1 MTSVNPE
8 PTLTSRAFRPL
19 VSGLRALGHDPDPL
33 LAAVGVS
40 PRALADPD
48 ARIPMSAG
56 AGLLARAEAATGDDC
71 IGLHIAEHAD
81 LRSVDVHFYAMTASA
96 TLQDAFDRLSRYQRL
111 IHESTRID
119 IVPVGNGVAL
129 RHLLPGGLS
138 APRHTAEFLLA
149 AWLRTGRLVTA
160 TEWNPAEV
168 RFAHVAPSPTGELER
183 FFRAPVRFATG
194 ENALV
199 VPHDALLLPCIG
211 ADPALASFMDRYAQD
226 HMPAET
232 PIEGFSDRVRSVV
245 TVQLREGV
253 PSAAV
258 TAGMLKMSV
267 RTLNRTLAAEGTS
280 YRAVLDQLRHELATR
295 HLADSRTSIGEVAF
309 LLGFSELSAFY
320 RAFKRWTGQTP
331 ADFRAQVHTD
341 ATSHRTPRVRR

>member
-1 MTSVNPE
+1 
-8 PTLTSRAFRPL
+8 L

-33 LAAVGVS
+33 LAAVGAS

-56 AGLLARAEAATGDDC
+56 AGFLARAEAATGDNC

-96 TLQDAFDRLSRYQRL
+96 TLRDAFDRLSRYQRL
-111 IHESTRID
+111 IHESTRVD
-119 IVPVGNGVAL
+119 LVPVGNGVAL

-149 AWLRTGRLVTA
+149 AWLRTGRLITA
-160 TEWNPAEV
+160 TDWNPSEV
-168 RFAHVAPSPTGELER
+168 RFAHVAPSSTGEIER
-183 FFRAPVRFATG
+183 FFRAPVLFATG

-199 VPHDALLLPCIG
+199 VPDDALVLPCIG
-211 ADPALASFMDRYAQD
+211 ADPALASFMDRYAHD
-226 HMPAET
+226 HMPPGA
-232 PIEGFSDRVRSVV
+232 PVEGVSDRVRSVV
-245 TVQLREGV
+245 SAQLREGV
-253 PSAAV
+253 ANAAV
-258 TAGMLKMSV
+258 TAGLLKMSV

-280 YRAVLDQLRHELATR
+280 YRVILDQLRHELATR

-331 ADFRAQVHTD
+331 ADYRAQVH
-341 ATSHRTPRVRR
+341 AGPTSRRTPRRRR

>member
-1 MTSVNPE
+1 MTSVNRE
-8 PTLTSRAFRPL
+8 PALTSLAFRPL

-33 LAAVGVS
+33 LASVGVS
-40 PRALADPD
+40 PLVLADPD
-48 ARIPMSAG
+48 AWIPMSAG
-56 AGLLARAEAATGDDC
+56 ASFLARAEATTGDDC

-96 TLQDAFDRLSRYQRL
+96 TLQDAFGRLSRYQRL
-111 IHESTRID
+111 IHETTRID
-119 IVPVGNGVAL
+119 ITPVGNGVAL
-129 RHLLPGGLS
+129 RHVLPGGLA
-138 APRHTAEFLLA
+138 APRQTAEFLLA

-160 TEWNPAEV
+160 TEWKPAEV
-168 RFAHVAPSPTGELER
+168 RFAHGAPSSTEEIER
-183 FFRAPVRFATG
+183 FFRAPVWFATG

-199 VPHDALLLPCIG
+199 VPHDALVLPCIG

-226 HMPAET
+226 HMPAGT
-232 PIEGFSDRVRSVV
+232 AVEGFSDRVRSAVKE
-245 TVQLREGV
+245 QLREGV
-253 PSAAV
+253 PSAGA

-280 YRAVLDQLRHELATR
+280 YRALLDQLRHELATR
-295 HLADSRTSIGEVAF
+295 HLADSRTSIADVAF

-331 ADFRAQVHTD
+331 ADFRAQVHAD
-341 ATSHRTPRVRR
+341 AISHRTPTVRR